1 MSRMECGENADALL
15 QFAAGRLDA
24 EATARLERHME
35 VCPACRE
42 FAGGQRAVWE
52 ALGAWES
59 SPVSPD
65 FDRRLYRRIE
75 REVSW
80 WDRALRPFRPAL
92 IRRGLPIAAAAGLAL
107 MAGIVV
113 DRSTVV
119 RPAPET
125 PSIQV
130 ESLRPDQVES
140 ALEDMEMLREINGLV
155 RPDSAG
161 STM

>member
-1 MSRMECGENADALL
+1 MSRMECGENADLLL

-24 EATARLERHME
+24 EASASLERHMQ
-35 VCPACRE
+35 VCPACRG
-42 FAGGQRAVWE
+42 FADGQRAVWE
-52 ALGAWES
+52 ALDAWES
-59 SPVSPD
+59 APVSPD

-80 WDRALRPFRPAL
+80 WDRVLRPFRPAP
-92 IRRGLPIAAAAGLAL
+92 IRRALPIAAAAGLAL
-107 MAGIVV
+107 MAGIVMV
-113 DRSTVV
+113 RSPVV
-119 RPAPET
+119 RPPPEK

-130 ESLRPDQVES
+130 ESLRPDQVEG